1 MIWTSEWGENLQR
14 RFAIIG
20 HLAPSSGKLNL
31 NDLAG
36 GSGRMDVLVRAVNAA
51 LFVSHGIR
59 RDTHI
64 TLHLCGG
71 PGPDRRIWF
80 NGETLAGVRP
90 DERSIAGQIKAIL
103 KRPVPAIGTFDEVT
117 QGIFDT
123 GGNLSHT
130 LAEWADE
137 GVALHVLDSDGG
149 PIDSIQKSEKIG
161 FLLSDHMP
169 LSEAEIQATAALP
182 RVSLGSDWLQGHAC
196 VTIVHHALDSSQ

>member
-1 MIWTSEWGENLQR
+1 MQR

-59 RDTHI
+59 HDTDI

-80 NGETLAGVRP
+80 NGETLSGVRP

-103 KRPVPAIGTFDEVT
+103 KRPVPPIGVLDEVT
-117 QGIFDT
+117 QGIFDM
-123 GGNLSHT
+123 GGGLAGT
-130 LAEWADE
+130 LTEWHDE
-137 GVALHVLDSDGG
+137 GISIHVLDAEGEALETLEDN
-149 PIDSIQKSEKIG
+149 KNLG
-161 FLLSDHMP
+161 FILSDHLP
-169 LSEAEIQATAALP
+169 FSEADNQQMADFGKI
-182 RVSLGSDWLQGHAC
+182 SLGEKWLQGHAC
-196 VTIVHHALDSSQ
+196 ITIIQHALD

>member
-1 MIWTSEWGENLQR
+1 
-14 RFAIIG
+14 
-20 HLAPSSGKLNL
+20 
-31 NDLAG
+31 
-36 GSGRMDVLVRAVNAA
+36 MDVLVRAVNAA

-59 RDTHI
+59 RDTDI
-64 TLHLCGG
+64 ILHLCGG

-80 NGETLAGVRP
+80 NGDTLAGVRP

-123 GGNLSHT
+123 GGGLAHT

-137 GVALHVLDSDGG
+137 GVDLHLLDAGG
-149 PIDSIQKSEKIG
+149 EPIDEIDLSERMG
-161 FLLSDHMP
+161 FLLSDHLP
-169 LSEAEIQATAALP
+169 LNEAEIQATAGLP
-182 RVSLGSDWLQGHAC
+182 RVSVGEDWLQGHAC

>member
-1 MIWTSEWGENLQR
+1 MQR

-36 GSGRMDVLVRAVNAA
+36 GSGRLDVLVRAVNAA

-59 RDTHI
+59 RDTDI

-80 NGETLAGVRP
+80 NGDTLSGVRP

-103 KRPVPAIGTFDEVT
+103 KRPVPPIGVLDEVT
-117 QGIFDT
+117 QGIFDM
-123 GGNLSHT
+123 GGG
-130 LAEWADE
+130 LAETLTEWHDE
-137 GVALHVLDSDGG
+137 GISINVLDAEGEALKTLEGDG
-149 PIDSIQKSEKIG
+149 ILG
-161 FLLSDHMP
+161 FILSDHLP
-169 LSEAEIQATAALP
+169 FSEEDNQQIADFGKI
-182 RVSLGSDWLQGHAC
+182 SLGEKWLQGHAC
-196 VTIVHHALDSSQ
+196 ITIIQHTLDV

>member
-1 MIWTSEWGENLQR
+1 MQR

-36 GSGRMDVLVRAVNAA
+36 GSGRLDVLVRAVNAA

-59 RDTHI
+59 RDTDI

-80 NGETLAGVRP
+80 NGDTLSGVRP

-103 KRPVPAIGTFDEVT
+103 KRPVPPIGVLDEVT
-117 QGIFDT
+117 QGIFDM
-123 GGNLSHT
+123 GGG
-130 LAEWADE
+130 LAETLTEWHDK
-137 GVALHVLDSDGG
+137 GISINVLDAEGEALKTLEGDG
-149 PIDSIQKSEKIG
+149 ILG
-161 FLLSDHMP
+161 FILSDHLP
-169 LSEAEIQATAALP
+169 FSEEDNQQIADFGKI
-182 RVSLGSDWLQGHAC
+182 SLGEKWLQGHAC
-196 VTIVHHALDSSQ
+196 ITIIQHALDG

>member
-1 MIWTSEWGENLQR
+1 MNR

-36 GSGRMDVLVRAVNAA
+36 DSGRMDVLIRAVNAT

-59 RDTHI
+59 READI

-90 DERSIAGQIKAIL
+90 DERSIGGQIKAIL
-103 KRPVPAIGTFDEVT
+103 KRPVPPIDVFDEVT

-123 GGNLSHT
+123 GGDLSNT
-130 LAEWADE
+130 LASWERE
-137 GVALHVLDSDGG
+137 GVTMYVLDADGN
-149 PIDSIQKSEKIG
+149 DFESVENAQKVG
-161 FLLSDHMP
+161 FILSDHLAYDEKEKELLDSYP
-169 LSEAEIQATAALP
+169 KI
-182 RVSLGSDWLQGHAC
+182 SLGTNWLQGHAC
-196 VTIVHHALDSSQ
+196 ITIVHHQLDSR

>member
-1 MIWTSEWGENLQR
+1 MQR

-59 RDTHI
+59 HDTDI

-80 NGETLAGVRP
+80 NGETLSGVRP

-103 KRPVPAIGTFDEVT
+103 KRPVPPIGVLDEVT
-117 QGIFDT
+117 QGIFDM
-123 GGNLSHT
+123 GGG
-130 LAEWADE
+130 LAETLTEWHDE
-137 GVALHVLDSDGG
+137 GISIHVLDAEGEALETLEDN
-149 PIDSIQKSEKIG
+149 ENLG
-161 FLLSDHMP
+161 FILSDHLP
-169 LSEAEIQATAALP
+169 FSEADNQQMADFGKI
-182 RVSLGSDWLQGHAC
+182 SLGEKWLQGHAC
-196 VTIVHHALDSSQ
+196 ITIIQHALD

>member
-1 MIWTSEWGENLQR
+1 LQR

-59 RDTHI
+59 HDTDI

-80 NGETLAGVRP
+80 NGETLSGVRP

-103 KRPVPAIGTFDEVT
+103 KRPVPPIGVLDEVT
-117 QGIFDT
+117 QGIFDM
-123 GGNLSHT
+123 GGG
-130 LAEWADE
+130 LAETLTEWHDE
-137 GVALHVLDSDGG
+137 GISIHVLDAEGEALETLEDN
-149 PIDSIQKSEKIG
+149 ENLG
-161 FLLSDHMP
+161 FILSDHLP
-169 LSEAEIQATAALP
+169 FSEADNQQMADFGKI
-182 RVSLGSDWLQGHAC
+182 SLGEKWLQGHAC
-196 VTIVHHALDSSQ
+196 ITIIQHALD

>member
-1 MIWTSEWGENLQR
+1 MQR

-36 GSGRMDVLVRAVNAA
+36 GSGRIDVLVRAVNAA

-59 RDTHI
+59 RDTDI

-80 NGETLAGVRP
+80 NGETLSGVRP

-103 KRPVPAIGTFDEVT
+103 KRPVPAIGLRDEVT
-117 QGIFDT
+117 QGIFDI
-123 GGNLSHT
+123 GGGLQET
-130 LAEWADE
+130 LTEWKEE
-137 GVALHVLDSDGG
+137 GVSTYVLDAQGKEMETIAKNS
-149 PIDSIQKSEKIG
+149 PLG
-161 FLLSDHMP
+161 FVLSDHQ
-169 LSEAEIQATAALP
+169 SFTEAENQLNTSLTKI
-182 RVSLGSDWLQGHAC
+182 SLGNQWLQGHAC
-196 VTIVHHALDSSQ
+196 ITIVQHTLDN

>member
-1 MIWTSEWGENLQR
+1 MQR

-59 RDTHI
+59 HDTDI

-80 NGETLAGVRP
+80 NGETLSGVRP

-103 KRPVPAIGTFDEVT
+103 KRPVPPIGVLDEVT
-117 QGIFDT
+117 QGIFDM
-123 GGNLSHT
+123 GGG
-130 LAEWADE
+130 LAETLTEWHDE
-137 GVALHVLDSDGG
+137 GISIHVLDAEGEALETLEDN
-149 PIDSIQKSEKIG
+149 ENLG
-161 FLLSDHMP
+161 FILSDH
-169 LSEAEIQATAALP
+169 LP
-182 RVSLGSDWLQGHAC
+182 FSGADNQQMADFGKISLGEKWLQGHAC
-196 VTIVHHALDSSQ
+196 ITIIQHALD

>member
-1 MIWTSEWGENLQR
+1 MQR

-36 GSGRMDVLVRAVNAA
+36 GSGRTDVLVRAVNAA

-59 RDTHI
+59 RDTDI

-80 NGETLAGVRP
+80 NGETLSGVRP

-103 KRPVPAIGTFDEVT
+103 KRPVPPIGVLDEVT
-117 QGIFDT
+117 QGIFDM
-123 GGNLSHT
+123 GGG
-130 LAEWADE
+130 LAETLTEWHQE
-137 GVALHVLDSDGG
+137 GISTYVLDAGG
-149 PIDSIQKSEKIG
+149 ESLETLEGNENLG
-161 FLLSDHMP
+161 FILSDHLP
-169 LSEAEIQATAALP
+169 FSESDNQQIADLSTI
-182 RVSLGSDWLQGHAC
+182 SLGEKWLQGHAC
-196 VTIVHHALDSSQ
+196 ISIIQHTLDR

>member
-1 MIWTSEWGENLQR
+1 MILTFIWGEYLQR

-20 HLAPSSGKLNL
+20 HLALSSGKLNL

-36 GSGRMDVLVRAVNAA
+36 GSGRMDVLLRAVNAA

-59 RDTHI
+59 RDTHV
-64 TLHLCGG
+64 TLLLCGG

-103 KRPVPAIGTFDEVT
+103 KRPVPPIGTFGEVT

-123 GGNLSHT
+123 GGG
-130 LAEWADE
+130 LAETLTEWDRE
-137 GVALHVLDSDGG
+137 GVQLHVLDADGKAL
-149 PIDSIQKSEKIG
+149 DSVVESERNG
-161 FLLSDHMP
+161 FLLSDHLP
-169 LSEAEIQATAALP
+169 FTEAEIQMTAGLP
-182 RVSLGSDWLQGHAC
+182 RVSLGVDWLQGHAC
-196 VTIVHHALDSSQ
+196 VTIVHHELDSR

>member
-1 MIWTSEWGENLQR
+1 MTSTLAWADCMNR

-36 GSGRMDVLVRAVNAA
+36 DSGRMDVLIRAINSV

-59 RDTHI
+59 RDSDI
-64 TLHLCGG
+64 ILHLCGG

-90 DERSIAGQIKAIL
+90 DERSIGGQIKAIL
-103 KRPVPAIGTFDEVT
+103 KRPIPPIGVFDEVT

-123 GGNLSHT
+123 GGNLANT
-130 LAEWADE
+130 LTEWERE
-137 GVALHVLDSDGG
+137 GVSTYVLDARGSGFESVEDE
-149 PIDSIQKSEKIG
+149 QKVG
-161 FLLSDHMP
+161 FILSDH
-169 LSEAEIQATAALP
+169 LAYNTNEKEILESYP
-182 RVSLGSDWLQGHAC
+182 KINLGGNWLQGHAC
-196 VTIVHHALDSSQ
+196 ITIVHHLLDSR

>member
-1 MIWTSEWGENLQR
+1 MILTSIWGEHLQR

-36 GSGRMDVLVRAVNAA
+36 GAGRMDVLVRAVNAA

-59 RDTHI
+59 RDTHV
-64 TLHLCGG
+64 TLLLCGG

-103 KRPVPAIGTFDEVT
+103 KRPVPPIGTFDEVT

-123 GGNLSHT
+123 GGG
-130 LAEWADE
+130 LAETLTEWDRE
-137 GVALHVLDSDGG
+137 GVQLHVLDADGKAL
-149 PIDSIQKSEKIG
+149 DFVVESERIG
-161 FLLSDHMP
+161 FLLSDHLP
-169 LSEAEIQATAALP
+169 FTETEIQMTAGLP
-182 RVSLGSDWLQGHAC
+182 RVSLGADWLQGHAC
-196 VTIVHHALDSSQ
+196 VTIVHHGLDSR

>member
-1 MIWTSEWGENLQR
+1 MISTLIWGENLQR

-36 GSGRMDVLVRAVNAA
+36 SSGRMDVLVRVVNAA

-59 RDTHI
+59 RDTHV
-64 TLHLCGG
+64 TLLLCGG

-123 GGNLSHT
+123 GGGLAET
-130 LAEWADE
+130 LAEWGRE
-137 GVALHVLDSDGG
+137 GVQLHVLDADGEAL
-149 PIDSIQKSEKIG
+149 DSVVESERIG
-161 FLLSDHMP
+161 FLLSDHLP
-169 LSEAEIQATAALP
+169 LTDTEIQMTAGLP
-182 RVSLGSDWLQGHAC
+182 RVSLGADWLQGHAC
-196 VTIVHHALDSSQ
+196 VTIVHHALDSR

>member
-1 MIWTSEWGENLQR
+1 MILTLIWGENLQR

-36 GSGRMDVLVRAVNAA
+36 GAGRMDVLVRAVNAA

-59 RDTHI
+59 RDTHV
-64 TLHLCGG
+64 TLLLCGG

-103 KRPVPAIGTFDEVT
+103 KRPVPPIGTFDEVT

-123 GGNLSHT
+123 GGG
-130 LAEWADE
+130 LAETLSEWDRE
-137 GVALHVLDSDGG
+137 GVQLHVLDADGKAL
-149 PIDSIQKSEKIG
+149 DSVVESERIG
-161 FLLSDHMP
+161 FLLSDHLP
-169 LSEAEIQATAALP
+169 FTETEIQMTAELP
-182 RVSLGSDWLQGHAC
+182 RVSLGADWLQGHAC
-196 VTIVHHALDSSQ
+196 VTIVPHGLDSR

>member
-1 MIWTSEWGENLQR
+1 MQR

-36 GSGRMDVLVRAVNAA
+36 DSGRMDVLVRAVNSA

-59 RDTHI
+59 RDTDI

-80 NGETLAGVRP
+80 NGETLSGVRP

-103 KRPVPAIGTFDEVT
+103 KRPVPPIGLRDEVT
-117 QGIFDT
+117 QGIFDI
-123 GGNLSHT
+123 GGGLQET
-130 LAEWADE
+130 LTEWQEE
-137 GVALHVLDSDGG
+137 GVSIYVLDAQGDGMETIAKNG
-149 PIDSIQKSEKIG
+149 PLG
-161 FLLSDHMP
+161 FVLSDHQ
-169 LSEAEIQATAALP
+169 SFTEAEYQQTASLTK
-182 RVSLGSDWLQGHAC
+182 VSLGNKWLQGHAC
-196 VTIVHHALDSSQ
+196 MTIVQHTLDN

>member
-1 MIWTSEWGENLQR
+1 
-14 RFAIIG
+14 
-20 HLAPSSGKLNL
+20 
-31 NDLAG
+31 
-36 GSGRMDVLVRAVNAA
+36 MDVLIRAVNAA

-123 GGNLSHT
+123 GGGLSHT
-130 LAEWADE
+130 LAEWEREGVQLYVLDAGGEPVESVDE
-137 GVALHVLDSDGG
+137 G
-149 PIDSIQKSEKIG
+149 ERIG
-161 FLLSDHMP
+161 FLLSDHLP
-169 LSEAEIQATAALP
+169 LDEAEIQATASLP
-182 RVSLGSDWLQGHAC
+182 RVSVGSDWLQGHAC
-196 VTIVHHALDSSQ
+196 VTIVHHALDSR

>member
-1 MIWTSEWGENLQR
+1 MILTSIWGEHLQR

-36 GSGRMDVLVRAVNAA
+36 GSGRIDVLVRAVNAA

-59 RDTHI
+59 RDTHV
-64 TLHLCGG
+64 TLLLCGG

-103 KRPVPAIGTFDEVT
+103 KRPVPPIGTFDEVT

-123 GGNLSHT
+123 GGG
-130 LAEWADE
+130 LAETLSEWDRE
-137 GVALHVLDSDGG
+137 GVQLHVLDAGG
-149 PIDSIQKSEKIG
+149 KALDSVVESERIG
-161 FLLSDHMP
+161 FLLSDHLP
-169 LSEAEIQATAALP
+169 FTETEIQMTAGLP
-182 RVSLGSDWLQGHAC
+182 RVSLGADWLQGHAC
-196 VTIVHHALDSSQ
+196 VTIVHHGLDSR